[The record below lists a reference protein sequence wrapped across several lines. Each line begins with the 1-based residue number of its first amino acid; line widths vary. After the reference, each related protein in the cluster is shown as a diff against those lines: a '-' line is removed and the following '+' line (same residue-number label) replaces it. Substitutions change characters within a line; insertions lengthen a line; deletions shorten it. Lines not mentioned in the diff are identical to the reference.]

1 MIMEKQM
8 IKIPLKEYMELK
20 SYKQIDEELLK
31 DIATGIKDILNGEV
45 EEV

>member
-1 MIMEKQM
+1 MEEKT

-20 SYKQIDEELLK
+20 KYKEVDQELLK

>member
-8 IKIPLKEYMELK
+8 IKISLEEYMELK
-20 SYKQIDEELLK
+20 RYRQVDTGLLK
-31 DIATGIKDILNGEV
+31 DIAVGIKDILNGEV